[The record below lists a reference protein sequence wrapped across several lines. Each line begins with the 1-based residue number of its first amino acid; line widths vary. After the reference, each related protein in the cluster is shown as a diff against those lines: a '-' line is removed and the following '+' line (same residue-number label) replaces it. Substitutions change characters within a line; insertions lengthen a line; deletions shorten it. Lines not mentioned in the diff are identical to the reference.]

1 MEFRIRGEKHSEKEE
16 KRMTDAITATLLS
29 LQKSVEDDLAKIDAL
44 EMKSFNN
51 QSQIKE
57 LKQKEQQLLQFSLQE
72 DINVLKRQIINLN
85 NKKYFLLDSISQHKE
100 INSLL
105 KDEIAVVRD
114 EFQMMVYLTPFS
126 PLLIS
131 INILII

>member
-1 MEFRIRGEKHSEKEE
+1 
-16 KRMTDAITATLLS
+16 MTDAITATLLS

-44 EMKSFNN
+44 EMKSLNN

-72 DINVLKRQIINLN
+72 DINVLKRQIIDFN

-100 INSLL
+100 INNLL

-114 EFQMMVYLTPFS
+114 EFQMMVDYHS
-126 PLLIS
+126 ILLA
-131 INILII
+131 INLY